1 MKRFN
6 LSNQKILALFFVFS
20 FFLYSKISR
29 SETIVE
35 NIQNASLILT
45 ATVEKT
51 EKWNNRE
58 DLIIVTL
65 KPVQVLKGSYSHPS
79 LKLLDQKFFSNSSSL
94 FQPSKKVLVF
104 LKPLPPYTAW
114 QEMIKQGVQFEL
126 AGKSDALFD
135 SPDDQKT
142 LISFVGDFL
151 KLFGSNRNE
160 AELKK
165 FYLKTLEQNP
175 PKILQE
181 DLAKDFFAL
190 KQTSLEPQELAILSK
205 LVQSS
210 QISDETKVTIAKKLT
225 RFKSPEISSTLKS
238 FFCISPE
245 TVCLLTAESL
255 ESQNLPISIADYSRI
270 LENGSGSLKVGLLQ
284 ILGRHQRLEAYPLF
298 EKIIAKE
305 KDPIRASAIIEAL
318 GEMGGTEAETLCLQ
332 YAKDPRYYVR
342 LAVVKSLGTLKSVK
356 GIPSLEI
363 ALKSADPSM
372 VNIAAKSL
380 EQIGTKEALQTLEK
394 YYERSPHGFLE
405 PTGPQH
411 FNLPK

>member
-6 LSNQKILALFFVFS
+6 FLNQKILALFFVFS
-20 FFLYSKISR
+20 FFLFSKVSQ

-58 DLIIVTL
+58 DFIIVTL
-65 KPVQVLKGSYSHPS
+65 KPVQILKGSYSHPT
-79 LKLLDQKFFSNSSSL
+79 LKLLDQKFFSNSTSL
-94 FQPSKKVLVF
+94 FQPSKKILIF
-104 LKPLPPYTAW
+104 LKPLPSYTAW

-126 AGKSDALFD
+126 AGKTHALFD
-135 SPDDQKT
+135 SAEDQKP
-142 LISFVGDFL
+142 LISFVSDFL
-151 KLFGSNRNE
+151 KLFGSSKNE

-165 FYLKTLEQNP
+165 FYLKTLEQSSL
-175 PKILQE
+175 KILQE
-181 DLAKDFFAL
+181 DLIKDFFAL
-190 KQTSLEPQELAILSK
+190 EKTSVSSENLTTLSR

-210 QISDETKVTIAKKLT
+210 QISDETKITIAKKLT
-225 RFKSPEISSTLKS
+225 QIQSPEISSTLKN

-245 TVCLLTAESL
+245 TVCLLSAESL
-255 ESQNLPISIADYSRI
+255 ESQNLPIPITDYIKTLDNAS
-270 LENGSGSLKVGLLQ
+270 NSLKVGLLQ
-284 ILGRHQRLEAYPLF
+284 ILGRHQRRDAYPLF
-298 EKIIAKE
+298 EKIIAME
-305 KDPIRASAIIEAL
+305 KDPIRASAMIDSL
-318 GEMGGTEAETLCLQ
+318 GEMGGTEAETLCLK

-342 LAVVKSLGTLKSVK
+342 LAVVKSLGTLRSVK

>member
-6 LSNQKILALFFVFS
+6 FSNQKILALFFVLS

-58 DLIIVTL
+58 DFIIVTL
-65 KPVQVLKGSYSHPS
+65 KPVQVLKGSYSRPT
-79 LKLLDQKFFSNSSSL
+79 LKLLDQKLFSNTASL
-94 FQPSKKVLVF
+94 FQPSKRILVF
-104 LKPLPPYTAW
+104 LKTLPSYTAW
-114 QEMIKQGVQFEL
+114 QQMIKQGVQFEL
-126 AGKSDALFD
+126 AGKTHTLFD
-135 SPDDQKT
+135 SPEDQKS
-142 LISFVGDFL
+142 LVSFIGDFL
-151 KLFGSNRNE
+151 KLSGSGKNE

-165 FYLKTLEQNP
+165 FYLKTLEQSSL
-175 PKILQE
+175 KALQE
-181 DLAKDFFAL
+181 GLIKDFFVL
-190 KQTSLEPQELAILSK
+190 EKTSVSPENLTTLSR

-210 QISDETKVTIAKKLT
+210 QISDETKITIAKKLAQI
-225 RFKSPEISSTLKS
+225 KSPEIGSTLKS

-245 TVCLLTAESL
+245 TVCLLSAESL
-255 ESQNLPISIADYSRI
+255 ESQHLPIPIADYIKTLDNAS
-270 LENGSGSLKVGLLQ
+270 NSLKVGLLQ
-284 ILGRHQRLEAYPLF
+284 ILGRHQRHDTYPLF

-318 GEMGGTEAETLCLQ
+318 GEMGGTDAETLCLK

-342 LAVVKSLGTLKSVK
+342 LAVVRSLGQLKSVK
-356 GIPSLEI
+356 GIPTLEI

-372 VNIAAKSL
+372 INIAAKSL
-380 EQIGTKEALQTLEK
+380 EQIGTQEALQTLEK

-405 PTGPQH
+405 PTGSQH

>member
-6 LSNQKILALFFVFS
+6 STKQKILTLFFVFLS
-20 FFLYSKISR
+20 FLFSKISQ
-29 SETIVE
+29 SQTIVE

-45 ATVEKT
+45 ATVEKS

-65 KPVQVLKGSYSHPS
+65 KPVQILKGSYSHSS
-79 LKLLDQKFFSNSSSL
+79 LKLLDQKFFSNTISL

-126 AGKSDALFD
+126 AGKTHTLFD
-135 SPDDQKT
+135 SSEDQKT
-142 LISFVGDFL
+142 LISFIRDFL

-160 AELKK
+160 TEMKK
-165 FYLKTLEQNP
+165 FYLKTLEQSSL
-175 PKILQE
+175 KILQE
-181 DLAKDFFAL
+181 DLIKDFFAL
-190 KQTSLEPQELAILSK
+190 KQTSFEPQELATLSRM
-205 LVQSS
+205 VQSS
-210 QISDETKVTIAKKLT
+210 QISDETKITIAKKLT
-225 RFKSPEISSTLKS
+225 QVKSPETRLILKS

-245 TVCLLTAESL
+245 TVCLLAAESL
-255 ESQNLPISIADYSRI
+255 ESQNISISITEYAKI
-270 LENGSGSLKVGLLQ
+270 LDSASDSLKVGILQ
-284 ILGRHQRLEAYPLF
+284 ILGRHQRRDASQLF

-305 KDPIRASAIIEAL
+305 KDPIHASAMIEAL
-318 GEMGGTEAETLCLQ
+318 GEMGSTEAEALCLQ

-342 LAVVKSLGTLKSVK
+342 LAVIKSLGTLRSIK
-356 GIPSLEI
+356 GISTLEI

-372 VNIAAKSL
+372 VNLAAKSL
-380 EQIGTKEALQTLEK
+380 EQIGTKEARETLEK
-394 YYERSPHGFLE
+394 YYERTPHGFLE
-405 PTGPQH
+405 PAGPQH